1 MFFIVGC
8 VPDDGADT
16 AGLED
21 CRLIDDKRVVVGAGR
36 ASRSAV
42 DRWTLDLEISN
53 PERGQ
58 FGEQVIDA
66 GNRGLGALEADPNH
80 HRQPRE
86 LCGVLRERVVHG
98 TFLGENGGQYQ

>member
-1 MFFIVGC
+1 VSLVVGG
-8 VPDDGADT
+8 VPHDGTDAT
-16 AGLED
+16 GLND
-21 CRLIDDKRVVVGAGR
+21 CRLIDDEGIVVCAGR

-42 DRWTLDLEISN
+42 DRRAFDLEVSE
-53 PERGQ
+53 PECRQ

-66 GNRGLGALEADPNH
+66 GDRGFGALEADSDH

-86 LCGVLRERVVHG
+86 LCGVLRERVVHC